1 MFSGSELRDSEEG
14 KVMAVETRYISL
26 TTEGNGDLQDLT
38 NDIQEQ
44 VNASGINQGIAT
56 IFTASAT
63 SALTTLEY
71 EPGCVEDM
79 QRLFD
84 EIIPPD
90 RNYAHN
96 QRWGDGNGHSHT
108 RAALLKPSLTVP
120 IVAGK
125 LTLGTWQSII
135 LADFDNRPRQRNL
148 LIQIIGE

>member
-1 MFSGSELRDSEEG
+1 
-14 KVMAVETRYISL
+14 MAVETRYISL